1 MSQRDQSGSGQR
13 PSGGGRGGSN
23 QPSRPVNF
31 DDDGF
36 ELPQWGEPPAGRSSS
51 RPNRT
56 ARPQN
61 PEPLAEER
69 PRRSSGTDRIP
80 SLGDAFGR
88 RESRR
93 TAREE
98 APTHETEPREPVDDP
113 YDRLRVQSAR
123 QRRAAPIDE
132 FGDDQWTDQ
141 PAPMT
146 APARYPGAQSR
157 PRRTEP
163 GRQIKAPNFGA
174 AVQFANQFERPVV
187 ITLGIG
193 LVSLVLMAATIAAR
207 QNQLADW
214 MPIHLNAAGA
224 PDHWGSPATLW
235 RLPLIVAMVTLMG
248 AVLAW
253 FAAKRDAFAVQFVLA
268 STLLIQALC
277 WVALVNLA
285 W

>member
-13 PSGGGRGGSN
+13 ASGGGRGGSS
-23 QPSRPVNF
+23 QPGRPANF

-36 ELPQWGEPPAGRSSS
+36 ELPQWGEPPASRSSS
-51 RPNRT
+51 RPS
-56 ARPQN
+56 RPSRSQN
-61 PEPLAEER
+61 PEPPAEER
-69 PRRSSGTDRIP
+69 PRRSGGTDRIP

-88 RESRR
+88 RQSRR
-93 TAREE
+93 PIRDEPSTYE
-98 APTHETEPREPVDDP
+98 AEPREPVEDP

-132 FGDDQWTDQ
+132 FGVDDWSDQ
-141 PAPMT
+141 PAPP
-146 APARYPGAQSR
+146 PARYPGGVPSR
-157 PRRTEP
+157 LRRTESA
-163 GRQIKAPNFGA
+163 RQIKAPNFGA
-174 AVQFANQFERPVV
+174 AIQFANQFERPVV

-193 LVSLVLMAATIAAR
+193 LVSLVLMAATVAAR
-207 QNQLADW
+207 QSQLADW

-235 RLPLIVAMVTLMG
+235 RLPLMVVMATLMS

-253 FAAKRDAFAVQFVLA
+253 FAAKRDTFAVQFVLA

-277 WVALVNLA
+277 WVALINLA

>member
-1 MSQRDQSGSGQR
+1 MGRAIGHGQIEFAPKPATPTSEPRNSRSKNDRADQRGR
-13 PSGGGRGGSN
+13 IAFRRWVTPSVAANRAG
-23 QPSRPVNF
+23 RPVKR
-31 DDDGF
+31 
-36 ELPQWGEPPAGRSSS
+36 PPLTMILSS
-51 RPNRT
+51 
-56 ARPQN
+56 
-61 PEPLAEER
+61 
-69 PRRSSGTDRIP
+69 
-80 SLGDAFGR
+80 
-88 RESRR
+88 
-93 TAREE
+93 
-98 APTHETEPREPVDDP
+98 ETPVDDP

-132 FGDDQWTDQ
+132 FGVDDWSEQH
-141 PAPMT
+141 AP
-146 APARYPGAQSR
+146 APARYPGGAQSR

-163 GRQIKAPNFGA
+163 AAKSKAPNFGA
-174 AVQFANQFERPVV
+174 AIQFANQFERPVV

-207 QNQLADW
+207 QSQLADW

-224 PDHWGSPATLW
+224 PDHWGSPSTLW
-235 RLPLIVAMVTLMG
+235 RLPLMVVMVTLMS